1 MDNFEFDSSLIEP
14 LINFLDTGI
23 NRFLPAVLILAS
35 LIAVI
40 DGLWSYFRYQAT
52 KDVSDIMSK
61 IIIKWIRYAFTFGII
76 KIYIGSIIPMA
87 YKIFAGIGNSFGEG
101 FGNPLKVQNVWNK
114 GWESVNRMFELSGK
128 IGGLWGFVYIIFS
141 VIAFLCL
148 VFILSSMTM
157 AILSFH
163 VVVRLAVLF
172 LAFIPFEAMTDIGRK
187 TLTSIVNSGTDL
199 MTCIALSSMCFSVMQ
214 EHPFPTTVTENTNS
228 PQVMGIWLCVWVVSA
243 FLVVSYEKIS
253 SLIIS
258 GQGGLTGADLGR
270 YTAGIVATAGIV
282 TGKGIEMASK
292 TAGKSMQ
299 KIGETWSS
307 GKGAGGKS
315 AEILEKVGSAVE
327 KVGSETA
334 RRTDQTAKG
343 TAKAIET
350 ITGNLS
356 PQESI
361 AGAIRNSSIGNYI
374 KPGEKEEEEENT
386 SGNETSG
393 ENRKGTEKEKTENRK
408 ENNKKSEEETKSGR
422 QGETHNNSHQTENKT
437 KTENSSRKNRT
448 ADTEKARKDINN
460 ENKNNE
466 SKENTSHKENNRNNT
481 ESYGSAENINSSEST
496 VSSEG
501 TSSTANRTAD
511 TQKTEEAFNSETFA
525 DVHSTGTDYSSEKNN
540 ERTARHS
547 ENINRKTEK
556 RTSSDYTSK
565 RNNTDSTSF
574 SDREIRKE
582 KEIKSFAEEALES
595 EKNSGN
601 KET

>member
-163 VVVRLAVLF
+163 VVVRLAVIF
-172 LAFIPFEAMTDIGRK
+172 LAFIPFEAMIDIGRK

-199 MTCIALSSMCFSVMQ
+199 MTCVALSSMCFTVMQ
-214 EHPFPTTVTENTNS
+214 EHPFPTTVIENTNS

-386 SGNETSG
+386 SGNETSE

-422 QGETHNNSHQTENKT
+422 QGETHNNSHQTGNKT
-437 KTENSSRKNRT
+437 KTENSSGKNRT

-466 SKENTSHKENNRNNT
+466 SKENTSHKENNRNDT
-481 ESYGSAENINSSEST
+481 ESYGSVENINSSEKT

-511 TQKTEEAFNSETFA
+511 TQKTEEAFSSETFA

-540 ERTARHS
+540 EGTAGHS
-547 ENINRKTEK
+547 ENMNRKTQK
-556 RTSSDYTSK
+556 RTSSDYTLK
-565 RNNTDSTSF
+565 RNNTGSTSF

-582 KEIKSFAEEALES
+582 KEIKSFAEEALEN

>member
-14 LINFLDTGI
+14 IISFLDTGI
-23 NRFLPAVLILAS
+23 SKFLPAVLVLAS

-40 DGLWSYFRYQAT
+40 DGLWSYFQYHAT
-52 KDVSDIMSK
+52 KDVSSIMSK
-61 IIIKWIRYAFTFGII
+61 VVVKWVRYAFTFGII

-87 YKIFAGIGNSFGEG
+87 YKIFTGIGNSFGEG

-199 MTCIALSSMCFSVMQ
+199 MTCVALSSMCFSVMQ

-292 TAGKSMQ
+292 SAGKSMQ

-307 GKGAGGKS
+307 EKGAGGKS
-315 AEILEKVGSAVE
+315 AEILEKAGSMVE
-327 KVGSETA
+327 KAGAETA

-343 TAKAIET
+343 AAKAIET
-350 ITGNLS
+350 ITGNLN

-361 AGAIRNSSIGNYI
+361 AGAIRNSSVGNYI
-374 KPGEKEEEEENT
+374 SSGEKEEEEDKNT
-386 SGNETSG
+386 SGNENYG
-393 ENRKGTEKEKTENRK
+393 ENRKGTGTEKAEGRR
-408 ENNKKSEEETKSGR
+408 ENNQKFEEEKKSES
-422 QGETHNNSHQTENKT
+422 QGETRQAEKVQER
-437 KTENSSRKNRT
+437 KGSSYSKNRT
-448 ADTEKARKDINN
+448 ANTERAKTNINN
-460 ENKNNE
+460 ENLNTNNGNR
-466 SKENTSHKENNRNNT
+466 ENASYKENNRNDA
-481 ESYGSAENINSSEST
+481 ERYGSTENIYSSENT

-525 DVHSTGTDYSSEKNN
+525 EVHDTGTDYSNEKKNDGTI
-540 ERTARHS
+540 EYS
-547 ENINRKTEK
+547 ENIDRRSEK
-556 RTSSDYTSK
+556 RTTENNYTSK
-565 RNNTDSTSF
+565 SSF
-574 SDREIRKE
+574 SDREIKKE
-582 KEIKSFAEEALES
+582 KEIKTFAETALEN
-595 EKNSGN
+595 EKNSGK

>member
-14 LINFLDTGI
+14 IINFLDTGI
-23 NRFLPAVLILAS
+23 SKFLPAVLVLAS

-40 DGLWSYFRYQAT
+40 DGLWSYFQYHAT
-52 KDVSDIMSK
+52 KDVSSIMSK
-61 IIIKWIRYAFTFGII
+61 VVVKWVRYAFTFGII

-87 YKIFAGIGNSFGEG
+87 YKIFTGIGNSFGEG

-163 VVVRLAVLF
+163 VVVRLAVIF
-172 LAFIPFEAMTDIGRK
+172 LAFIPFEVMTDIGRK

-199 MTCIALSSMCFSVMQ
+199 MTCVALSSMCFSVMQ

-270 YTAGIVATAGIV
+270 YTAGVVATAGIV

-292 TAGKSMQ
+292 GVGKSMQ

-307 GKGAGGKS
+307 GKDAGSKGAG
-315 AEILEKVGSAVE
+315 ILEKAGSMVE
-327 KVGSETA
+327 RAGTETA
-334 RRTDQTAKG
+334 KRTDQTAKG
-343 TAKAIET
+343 AAKAIET
-350 ITGNLS
+350 ITGNLN

-374 KPGEKEEEEENT
+374 NPGEKEEEEEKNS
-386 SGNETSG
+386 SGNETAG
-393 ENRKGTEKEKTENRK
+393 ENRKGTGTEKAEGRR
-408 ENNKKSEEETKSGR
+408 ENNQKFEEEKKSES
-422 QGETHNNSHQTENKT
+422 QGETRQEEKVQER
-437 KTENSSRKNRT
+437 KGSSYSKNRT
-448 ADTEKARKDINN
+448 ANTERAKTNINN
-460 ENKNNE
+460 ENLNTNNGNR
-466 SKENTSHKENNRNNT
+466 ENASYKENNRNDA
-481 ESYGSAENINSSEST
+481 ERYGSTENIYSSENT

-525 DVHSTGTDYSSEKNN
+525 EVHDTGTDYSNEKKNDGTI
-540 ERTARHS
+540 EYS
-547 ENINRKTEK
+547 ENIDRRSEK
-556 RTSSDYTSK
+556 RTTENNYTSK
-565 RNNTDSTSF
+565 SSF
-574 SDREIRKE
+574 SDREIKKE
-582 KEIKSFAEEALES
+582 KEIKTFAETALEN
-595 EKNSGN
+595 EKNSGK

>member
-14 LINFLDTGI
+14 IINFLDTGI
-23 NRFLPAVLILAS
+23 SKFLPAVLVLAS

-40 DGLWSYFRYQAT
+40 DGLWSYFQHHAT
-52 KDVSDIMSK
+52 KDVSSIMSK
-61 IIIKWIRYAFTFGII
+61 VVVKWVRYAFTFGII

-87 YKIFAGIGNSFGEG
+87 YKIFTGIGNSFGEG

-163 VVVRLAVLF
+163 VVVRLAVIF
-172 LAFIPFEAMTDIGRK
+172 LAFIPFEVMTDIGRK

-199 MTCIALSSMCFSVMQ
+199 MTCVALSSMCFSVMQ

-270 YTAGIVATAGIV
+270 YTAGVVATAGIV

-292 TAGKSMQ
+292 GVGKSMQ

-307 GKGAGGKS
+307 GKDAGSKGAG
-315 AEILEKVGSAVE
+315 ILEKAGSIVE
-327 KVGSETA
+327 KAGAETA

-343 TAKAIET
+343 AAKAIET

-356 PQESI
+356 PQENI

-374 KPGEKEEEEENT
+374 SSGEKEEEEEKNT
-386 SGNETSG
+386 SGKENYG
-393 ENRKGTEKEKTENRK
+393 ENRKGTGTANTETGR
-408 ENNKKSEEETKSGR
+408 ENNQKFEEEKKSES
-422 QGETHNNSHQTENKT
+422 QGETRQTEKAQER
-437 KTENSSRKNRT
+437 KGSSYSKNRT
-448 ADTEKARKDINN
+448 ANTERAKTNINN
-460 ENKNNE
+460 ENLNTNNGNR
-466 SKENTSHKENNRNNT
+466 ENASYKENNRNDA
-481 ESYGSAENINSSEST
+481 ERYGSTENIYSSENT

-511 TQKTEEAFNSETFA
+511 TQKTEEAFNSETFTE
-525 DVHSTGTDYSSEKNN
+525 VHDTGTDYSNEKKKDGTT
-540 ERTARHS
+540 EYS
-547 ENINRKTEK
+547 ENIDRRSEK
-556 RTSSDYTSK
+556 RTTENNYTSK
-565 RNNTDSTSF
+565 SSF
-574 SDREIRKE
+574 SDREIKKE
-582 KEIKSFAEEALES
+582 KEIKTFAETALEN
-595 EKNSGN
+595 EKNSGK

>member
-14 LINFLDTGI
+14 IINFLDTGI
-23 NRFLPAVLILAS
+23 SKFLPAVLVLAS

-40 DGLWSYFRYQAT
+40 DGLWSYFQHHAT
-52 KDVSDIMSK
+52 KDVSSIMSK
-61 IIIKWIRYAFTFGII
+61 VVVKWVRYAFTFGII

-87 YKIFAGIGNSFGEG
+87 YKIFTGIGNSFGEG

-163 VVVRLAVLF
+163 VVVRLAVIF
-172 LAFIPFEAMTDIGRK
+172 LAFIPFEVMTDIGRK

-199 MTCIALSSMCFSVMQ
+199 MTCVALSSMCFSVMQ

-292 TAGKSMQ
+292 GVGKSMQ

-307 GKGAGGKS
+307 EKDAGSKGAG
-315 AEILEKVGSAVE
+315 ILEKAGSMVE
-327 KVGSETA
+327 KAGAETA

-343 TAKAIET
+343 AAKAIET

-361 AGAIRNSSIGNYI
+361 AGAIRNSSVGNYI
-374 KPGEKEEEEENT
+374 SSGEKEEEEEKNT
-386 SGNETSG
+386 SGKENYG
-393 ENRKGTEKEKTENRK
+393 ENRKGTGTANTETGR
-408 ENNKKSEEETKSGR
+408 ENNQKFEEEKKSES
-422 QGETHNNSHQTENKT
+422 QGETRQTEKAQER
-437 KTENSSRKNRT
+437 KGSSYSKNRT
-448 ADTEKARKDINN
+448 ANTERAKTNINN
-460 ENKNNE
+460 ENLNTNNGNR
-466 SKENTSHKENNRNNT
+466 ENASHKENNRNDA
-481 ESYGSAENINSSEST
+481 ERYGSTENIYSSENT

-525 DVHSTGTDYSSEKNN
+525 EVHDTGTDYSNEKKND
-540 ERTARHS
+540 EITEYS
-547 ENINRKTEK
+547 ENIDRRSEK
-556 RTSSDYTSK
+556 RTTENNYTSK
-565 RNNTDSTSF
+565 SSF
-574 SDREIRKE
+574 SDREIKKE
-582 KEIKSFAEEALES
+582 KEIKTFAETALEN
-595 EKNSGN
+595 EKKSGK

>member
-14 LINFLDTGI
+14 IINFLDTGI
-23 NRFLPAVLILAS
+23 SKFLPAVLVLAS

-40 DGLWSYFRYQAT
+40 DGLWSYFQYHAT
-52 KDVSDIMSK
+52 KDVSSIMSK
-61 IIIKWIRYAFTFGII
+61 VVVKWVRYAFTFGII

-87 YKIFAGIGNSFGEG
+87 YKIFTGIGNSFGEG

-163 VVVRLAVLF
+163 VVVRLAVIF
-172 LAFIPFEAMTDIGRK
+172 LAFIPFEVMTDIGRK

-199 MTCIALSSMCFSVMQ
+199 MTCVALSSMCFSVMQ

-292 TAGKSMQ
+292 SAGKSMQ

-307 GKGAGGKS
+307 EKGAGGKS
-315 AEILEKVGSAVE
+315 AEILEKAGSMVE
-327 KVGSETA
+327 KAGAETA

-343 TAKAIET
+343 AAKAIET
-350 ITGNLS
+350 ITGNLN

-374 KPGEKEEEEENT
+374 SSGEKEEEEEKNT
-386 SGNETSG
+386 SGKENYG
-393 ENRKGTEKEKTENRK
+393 ENRKGTGTANTETGR
-408 ENNKKSEEETKSGR
+408 ENNQKFEEEKKSES
-422 QGETHNNSHQTENKT
+422 QGETRQTEKAQER
-437 KTENSSRKNRT
+437 KGSSYSKNRT
-448 ADTEKARKDINN
+448 ANTERAKININN
-460 ENKNNE
+460 ENLNTNNGNR
-466 SKENTSHKENNRNNT
+466 ENASHKENNRNDV
-481 ESYGSAENINSSEST
+481 ERYGSTENIYSSENT

-525 DVHSTGTDYSSEKNN
+525 EVHDTGTDYSNEKKNDGTT
-540 ERTARHS
+540 EYS
-547 ENINRKTEK
+547 ENIDRRSEK
-556 RTSSDYTSK
+556 RTTENNYTSK
-565 RNNTDSTSF
+565 SSF
-574 SDREIRKE
+574 SDREIKKE
-582 KEIKSFAEEALES
+582 KEIKTFAETALEN
-595 EKNSGN
+595 EKKSGK

>member
-14 LINFLDTGI
+14 IINFLDTGI
-23 NRFLPAVLILAS
+23 SKFLPAVLVLAS

-40 DGLWSYFRYQAT
+40 DGLWSYFQHHAT
-52 KDVSDIMSK
+52 KDVSSIMSK
-61 IIIKWIRYAFTFGII
+61 VVVKWVRYAFTFGII

-87 YKIFAGIGNSFGEG
+87 YKIFTGIGNSFGEG

-163 VVVRLAVLF
+163 VVVRLAVIF
-172 LAFIPFEAMTDIGRK
+172 LAFIPFEVMTDIGRK

-199 MTCIALSSMCFSVMQ
+199 MTCVALSSMCFSVMQ

-270 YTAGIVATAGIV
+270 YTAGVVATAGIV

-292 TAGKSMQ
+292 GVGKSMQ

-307 GKGAGGKS
+307 GKDAGSKGAG
-315 AEILEKVGSAVE
+315 ILEKAGSMVE
-327 KVGSETA
+327 KAGAETA

-343 TAKAIET
+343 AAKAIET

-356 PQESI
+356 PQENI

-374 KPGEKEEEEENT
+374 SSGEKEEEEEKNT
-386 SGNETSG
+386 SGKENYG
-393 ENRKGTEKEKTENRK
+393 ENRKGTGTANTETGR
-408 ENNKKSEEETKSGR
+408 ENNQKFEEEKKSES
-422 QGETHNNSHQTENKT
+422 QGETRQTEKAQER
-437 KTENSSRKNRT
+437 KGSSYSKNRT
-448 ADTEKARKDINN
+448 ANTERAKTNINN
-460 ENKNNE
+460 ENLNTNNGNR
-466 SKENTSHKENNRNNT
+466 ENASHKENNRNDA
-481 ESYGSAENINSSEST
+481 ERYGSTENIYSSENT

-525 DVHSTGTDYSSEKNN
+525 EVHDTGTDYSNEKKNDVIT
-540 ERTARHS
+540 EYS
-547 ENINRKTEK
+547 ENIDRRSEK
-556 RTSSDYTSK
+556 RTTENNYTSK
-565 RNNTDSTSF
+565 SSF
-574 SDREIRKE
+574 SDREIKKE
-582 KEIKSFAEEALES
+582 KEIKTFAETALEN
-595 EKNSGN
+595 EKNSGK

>member
-14 LINFLDTGI
+14 IINFLDTGI
-23 NRFLPAVLILAS
+23 SKFLPAVLVLAS

-40 DGLWSYFRYQAT
+40 DGLWSYFQYHAT
-52 KDVSDIMSK
+52 KDVSSIMSK
-61 IIIKWIRYAFTFGII
+61 VVVKWVRYAFTFGII

-87 YKIFAGIGNSFGEG
+87 YKIFTGIGNSFGEG

-163 VVVRLAVLF
+163 VVVRLAVIF

-199 MTCIALSSMCFSVMQ
+199 MTCVALSSMCFSVMQ

-292 TAGKSMQ
+292 SAGKSMQ

-307 GKGAGGKS
+307 EKGAGGKS
-315 AEILEKVGSAVE
+315 AEILEKAGSMVE
-327 KVGSETA
+327 KAGAETA

-343 TAKAIET
+343 AAKAIET
-350 ITGNLS
+350 ITGNLN

-374 KPGEKEEEEENT
+374 SSGEKEEEEEKNT
-386 SGNETSG
+386 SGKENYG
-393 ENRKGTEKEKTENRK
+393 ENRKGTGTANTETGR
-408 ENNKKSEEETKSGR
+408 ENNQKFEEEKKSES
-422 QGETHNNSHQTENKT
+422 QGETRQTEKAQER
-437 KTENSSRKNRT
+437 KGSSYSKNRT
-448 ADTEKARKDINN
+448 ANTERAKININN
-460 ENKNNE
+460 ENLNTNNGNR
-466 SKENTSHKENNRNNT
+466 ENASHKENNRNDV
-481 ESYGSAENINSSEST
+481 ERYGSTENIYSSENT

-525 DVHSTGTDYSSEKNN
+525 EVHDTGTDYSNEKKNDGTT
-540 ERTARHS
+540 EYS
-547 ENINRKTEK
+547 ENIDRRSEK
-556 RTSSDYTSK
+556 RTTENNYTSK
-565 RNNTDSTSF
+565 SSF
-574 SDREIRKE
+574 SDREIKKE
-582 KEIKSFAEEALES
+582 KEIKTFAETALEN
-595 EKNSGN
+595 EKKSGK

>member
-14 LINFLDTGI
+14 IINFLDTGI
-23 NRFLPAVLILAS
+23 SKFLPAVLVLAS

-40 DGLWSYFRYQAT
+40 DGLWSYFQHHAT
-52 KDVSDIMSK
+52 KDVSSIMSK
-61 IIIKWIRYAFTFGII
+61 VVVKWVRYAFTFGII

-87 YKIFAGIGNSFGEG
+87 YKIFTGIGNSFGEG

-163 VVVRLAVLF
+163 VVVRLAVIF
-172 LAFIPFEAMTDIGRK
+172 LAFIPFEVMTDIGRK

-199 MTCIALSSMCFSVMQ
+199 MTCVALSSMCFSVMQ
-214 EHPFPTTVTENTNS
+214 DHPFPTTVTENTNS

-270 YTAGIVATAGIV
+270 YTAGVVATAGIV

-292 TAGKSMQ
+292 GVGKSMQ

-315 AEILEKVGSAVE
+315 AEILEKAGSMVE
-327 KVGSETA
+327 KAGAETA

-343 TAKAIET
+343 AAKAIET
-350 ITGNLS
+350 ITGNLN

-361 AGAIRNSSIGNYI
+361 AGAIRNSSVGNYI
-374 KPGEKEEEEENT
+374 SSGEKEEEEEKNT
-386 SGNETSG
+386 SGNENYG
-393 ENRKGTEKEKTENRK
+393 ENRKGTGTTNTETGR
-408 ENNKKSEEETKSGR
+408 ENNQKFEEEKKSES
-422 QGETHNNSHQTENKT
+422 QGETRQTEKAQER
-437 KTENSSRKNRT
+437 KGSSYSKNRT
-448 ADTEKARKDINN
+448 ANTERAKTNINN
-460 ENKNNE
+460 ENLNTNNGNR
-466 SKENTSHKENNRNNT
+466 ENASYKENNRNDA
-481 ESYGSAENINSSEST
+481 ERYGSAENIYSSENT

-525 DVHSTGTDYSSEKNN
+525 EVHDTGTDYSNEKKNDGTT
-540 ERTARHS
+540 EYS
-547 ENINRKTEK
+547 ENIDRRSEK
-556 RTSSDYTSK
+556 RTTENNYTSK
-565 RNNTDSTSF
+565 SSF
-574 SDREIRKE
+574 SDREIKKE
-582 KEIKSFAEEALES
+582 KEIKTFAETALEN
-595 EKNSGN
+595 EKNSGK

>member
-14 LINFLDTGI
+14 IINFLDTGI
-23 NRFLPAVLILAS
+23 SKFLPAVLVLAS

-40 DGLWSYFRYQAT
+40 DGLWSYFQYHAT
-52 KDVSDIMSK
+52 KDVSSIMSK
-61 IIIKWIRYAFTFGII
+61 VVVKWVRYAFTFGII

-87 YKIFAGIGNSFGEG
+87 YKIFTGIGNSFGEG

-163 VVVRLAVLF
+163 VVVRLAVIF
-172 LAFIPFEAMTDIGRK
+172 LAFIPFEVMTDIGRK

-199 MTCIALSSMCFSVMQ
+199 MTCVALSSMCFSVMQ

-315 AEILEKVGSAVE
+315 AEILEKAGSMVE
-327 KVGSETA
+327 KAGAETA

-343 TAKAIET
+343 AAKAIET
-350 ITGNLS
+350 ITGNLN

-374 KPGEKEEEEENT
+374 SSGEKEEEEENNT
-386 SGNETSG
+386 SGNENYG
-393 ENRKGTEKEKTENRK
+393 ENRKGTGTTNTESGRGNNQRFEEEKKSGSQGGTHNEKHQAENKERK
-408 ENNKKSEEETKSGR
+408 E
-422 QGETHNNSHQTENKT
+422 
-437 KTENSSRKNRT
+437 SSYSKNRT
-448 ADTEKARKDINN
+448 ANTEKTKTNINN
-460 ENKNNE
+460 ENLNTNNGNR
-466 SKENTSHKENNRNNT
+466 ENASYKENNRNDA
-481 ESYGSAENINSSEST
+481 ERYGSTENIYSSENT

-525 DVHSTGTDYSSEKNN
+525 EVHDTGTDYSNEKKKDGTT
-540 ERTARHS
+540 EYS
-547 ENINRKTEK
+547 ENIDRRSEK
-556 RTSSDYTSK
+556 RTTENNYTSK
-565 RNNTDSTSF
+565 SSF
-574 SDREIRKE
+574 SDREIKKE
-582 KEIKSFAEEALES
+582 KEIKTFAETALEN
-595 EKNSGN
+595 EKNSGK

>member
-14 LINFLDTGI
+14 IINFLDTGI
-23 NRFLPAVLILAS
+23 SKFLPAVLVLAS

-40 DGLWSYFRYQAT
+40 DGLWSYFQYHAT
-52 KDVSDIMSK
+52 KDVSSIMSK
-61 IIIKWIRYAFTFGII
+61 VVVKWVRYAFTFGII

-87 YKIFAGIGNSFGEG
+87 YKIFTGIGNSFGEG

-163 VVVRLAVLF
+163 VVVRLAVIF
-172 LAFIPFEAMTDIGRK
+172 LAFIPFEVMTDIGRK

-199 MTCIALSSMCFSVMQ
+199 MTCVALSSMCFSVMQ

-228 PQVMGIWLCVWVVSA
+228 PQVMGVWLCVWVVSA

-270 YTAGIVATAGIV
+270 YTAGVVATAGIV

-292 TAGKSMQ
+292 GVGKSMQ

-307 GKGAGGKS
+307 GKDAGSKGAG
-315 AEILEKVGSAVE
+315 ILEKAGSMVE
-327 KVGSETA
+327 KAGAETA

-343 TAKAIET
+343 AAKAIET

-356 PQESI
+356 PQENI

-374 KPGEKEEEEENT
+374 SSGEKEEEEEKNT
-386 SGNETSG
+386 SGKENYG
-393 ENRKGTEKEKTENRK
+393 ENRKGTGTANTETGR
-408 ENNKKSEEETKSGR
+408 ENNQKFEEEKKSES
-422 QGETHNNSHQTENKT
+422 QGETRQTEKAQER
-437 KTENSSRKNRT
+437 KGSSYSKNRT
-448 ADTEKARKDINN
+448 ANTERAKTNINN
-460 ENKNNE
+460 ENLNTNNGNR
-466 SKENTSHKENNRNNT
+466 ENASHKENNRNDA
-481 ESYGSAENINSSEST
+481 ERYGSTENIYSSENT
-496 VSSEG
+496 VSEG

-525 DVHSTGTDYSSEKNN
+525 EVHDTGTDYSNEKKYN
-540 ERTARHS
+540 ETTEYS
-547 ENINRKTEK
+547 ENIDRRSEK
-556 RTSSDYTSK
+556 RTTENNYTSK
-565 RNNTDSTSF
+565 SSF
-574 SDREIRKE
+574 SDREIKKE
-582 KEIKSFAEEALES
+582 KEIKTFAETALEN
-595 EKNSGN
+595 EKNSGK

>member
-14 LINFLDTGI
+14 IISFLDTGI
-23 NRFLPAVLILAS
+23 NKFLPAVLILAS

-40 DGLWSYFRYQAT
+40 DGLWSYFQYHAT
-52 KDVSDIMSK
+52 KDVSSIMSK
-61 IIIKWIRYAFTFGII
+61 VVVKWVRYAFTFGII

-87 YKIFAGIGNSFGEG
+87 YKIFTGIGNSFGEG

-163 VVVRLAVLF
+163 VVVRLAVIF
-172 LAFIPFEAMTDIGRK
+172 LAFIPFEVMTDIGRK

-199 MTCIALSSMCFSVMQ
+199 MTCVALSSMCFSVMQ

-270 YTAGIVATAGIV
+270 YTAGVVATAGIV

-292 TAGKSMQ
+292 GVGKSMQ

-307 GKGAGGKS
+307 GKDAGSKGAG
-315 AEILEKVGSAVE
+315 ILEKAGSMVE
-327 KVGSETA
+327 RAGTETA
-334 RRTDQTAKG
+334 KRTDQTAKG
-343 TAKAIET
+343 AAKAIET
-350 ITGNLS
+350 ITGNLN

-374 KPGEKEEEEENT
+374 NPGEKEEEEEKN
-386 SGNETSG
+386 SFGNETAG
-393 ENRKGTEKEKTENRK
+393 ENRKGTGTEKAEGRREDNQKFE
-408 ENNKKSEEETKSGR
+408 EEKKSES
-422 QGETHNNSHQTENKT
+422 QGETRQAEKVQER
-437 KTENSSRKNRT
+437 KGSSYSKNRT
-448 ADTEKARKDINN
+448 ANTERAKTNINN
-460 ENKNNE
+460 ENLNTNNGNR
-466 SKENTSHKENNRNNT
+466 ENASYKENNRNDA
-481 ESYGSAENINSSEST
+481 ERYGSTENIYSSENT

-511 TQKTEEAFNSETFA
+511 TQKTEEAFNSETFTE
-525 DVHSTGTDYSSEKNN
+525 VHDTGTDYSNEKKKDGTT
-540 ERTARHS
+540 EYS
-547 ENINRKTEK
+547 ENIDRRSEK
-556 RTSSDYTSK
+556 RTTENNYTSK
-565 RNNTDSTSF
+565 SSF
-574 SDREIRKE
+574 SDREIKKE
-582 KEIKSFAEEALES
+582 KEIKTFAETALEN
-595 EKNSGN
+595 EKNSGK

>member
-14 LINFLDTGI
+14 IINFLDTGI
-23 NRFLPAVLILAS
+23 SKFLPAVLVLAS

-40 DGLWSYFRYQAT
+40 DGLWSYFQHHAT
-52 KDVSDIMSK
+52 KDVSSIMSK
-61 IIIKWIRYAFTFGII
+61 VVVKWVRYAFTFGII

-87 YKIFAGIGNSFGEG
+87 YKIFTGIGNSFGEG

-163 VVVRLAVLF
+163 VVVRLAVIF
-172 LAFIPFEAMTDIGRK
+172 LAFIPFEVMTDIGRK

-199 MTCIALSSMCFSVMQ
+199 MTCVALSSMCFSVMQ

-270 YTAGIVATAGIV
+270 YTAGVVATAGIV

-292 TAGKSMQ
+292 GVGKSMQ

-307 GKGAGGKS
+307 GKDAGSKGAG
-315 AEILEKVGSAVE
+315 ILEKAGSMVE
-327 KVGSETA
+327 KAGAETA

-343 TAKAIET
+343 AAKAIET

-356 PQESI
+356 PQENI

-374 KPGEKEEEEENT
+374 SSGEKEEEEEKNT
-386 SGNETSG
+386 SGKENYG
-393 ENRKGTEKEKTENRK
+393 ENRKGTGTANTETGR
-408 ENNKKSEEETKSGR
+408 ENNQKFEEEKKSES
-422 QGETHNNSHQTENKT
+422 QGETRQTEKAQER
-437 KTENSSRKNRT
+437 KGSSYSKNRT
-448 ADTEKARKDINN
+448 ANTERAKTNINN
-460 ENKNNE
+460 ENLNTNNGNR
-466 SKENTSHKENNRNNT
+466 ENASHKENNRNDA
-481 ESYGSAENINSSEST
+481 ERYGSTENIYSSENT
-496 VSSEG
+496 VSEG

-511 TQKTEEAFNSETFA
+511 TQKTEEVFNSETFA
-525 DVHSTGTDYSSEKNN
+525 EVHETGTDYSNEKKYN
-540 ERTARHS
+540 ETTEYS
-547 ENINRKTEK
+547 ENTDRRSKTGTTENN
-556 RTSSDYTSK
+556 YTSK
-565 RNNTDSTSF
+565 SSF
-574 SDREIRKE
+574 SDREIKKE
-582 KEIKSFAEEALES
+582 KEIKTFAETALEN
-595 EKNSGN
+595 EKNSGK

>member
-14 LINFLDTGI
+14 IINFLDTGI
-23 NRFLPAVLILAS
+23 SKFLPAVLVLAS

-40 DGLWSYFRYQAT
+40 DGLWSYFQHHAT
-52 KDVSDIMSK
+52 KDVSSIMSK
-61 IIIKWIRYAFTFGII
+61 VVVKWVRYAFTFGII

-87 YKIFAGIGNSFGEG
+87 YKIFTGIGNSFGEG

-163 VVVRLAVLF
+163 VVVRLAVIF
-172 LAFIPFEAMTDIGRK
+172 LAFIPFEVMTDIGRK

-199 MTCIALSSMCFSVMQ
+199 MTCVALSSMCFSVMQ

-270 YTAGIVATAGIV
+270 YTAGVVATAGIV

-292 TAGKSMQ
+292 GVGKSMQ

-307 GKGAGGKS
+307 EKDAGSKGAG
-315 AEILEKVGSAVE
+315 ILEKAGSMVE
-327 KVGSETA
+327 KAGAETA

-343 TAKAIET
+343 AAKAIET

-361 AGAIRNSSIGNYI
+361 AGAIRNSSVGNYI
-374 KPGEKEEEEENT
+374 SSGEKEEEEEKNT
-386 SGNETSG
+386 SGKENYG
-393 ENRKGTEKEKTENRK
+393 ENRKGTGTANTETGR
-408 ENNKKSEEETKSGR
+408 ENNQKFEEEKKSES
-422 QGETHNNSHQTENKT
+422 QGETRQTEKAQER
-437 KTENSSRKNRT
+437 KGSSYSKNRT
-448 ADTEKARKDINN
+448 ANTERAKTNINN
-460 ENKNNE
+460 ENLNTNNGNR
-466 SKENTSHKENNRNNT
+466 ENASHKENNRNDA
-481 ESYGSAENINSSEST
+481 ERYGSTENIYSSENT

-525 DVHSTGTDYSSEKNN
+525 EVHDTGTDYSNEKKND
-540 ERTARHS
+540 EITEYS
-547 ENINRKTEK
+547 ENIDRRSEK
-556 RTSSDYTSK
+556 RTTENNYTSK
-565 RNNTDSTSF
+565 SSF
-574 SDREIRKE
+574 SDREIKKE
-582 KEIKSFAEEALES
+582 KEIKTFAETALEN
-595 EKNSGN
+595 EKKSGK

>member
-14 LINFLDTGI
+14 IINFLDTGI
-23 NRFLPAVLILAS
+23 SKFLPAVLVLAS

-40 DGLWSYFRYQAT
+40 DGLWSYFQYHAT
-52 KDVSDIMSK
+52 KDVSSIMSK
-61 IIIKWIRYAFTFGII
+61 VVVKWVRYAFTFGII

-87 YKIFAGIGNSFGEG
+87 YKIFTGIGNSFGEG

-148 VFILSSMTM
+148 VFILSSM

-163 VVVRLAVLF
+163 VVVRLAVIF
-172 LAFIPFEAMTDIGRK
+172 LAFIPFEVMTDIGRK

-199 MTCIALSSMCFSVMQ
+199 MTCVALSSMCFSVMQ

-270 YTAGIVATAGIV
+270 YTAGVVATAGIV

-292 TAGKSMQ
+292 GVGKSMQ

-307 GKGAGGKS
+307 GKDAGSKGAG
-315 AEILEKVGSAVE
+315 ILEKAGSMVE
-327 KVGSETA
+327 RAGTETA
-334 RRTDQTAKG
+334 KRTDQTAKG
-343 TAKAIET
+343 AAKAIET
-350 ITGNLS
+350 ITGNLN

-374 KPGEKEEEEENT
+374 NPGEKEEEEEKN
-386 SGNETSG
+386 SFGNETAG
-393 ENRKGTEKEKTENRK
+393 ENRKGTGTEKAEGRR
-408 ENNKKSEEETKSGR
+408 ENNQKFEEEKKSES
-422 QGETHNNSHQTENKT
+422 QGETRQAEKVQER
-437 KTENSSRKNRT
+437 KGSSYSKNRT
-448 ADTEKARKDINN
+448 ANTERAKTNINN
-460 ENKNNE
+460 ENLNTNNGNRE
-466 SKENTSHKENNRNNT
+466 DASYKENNRNDA
-481 ESYGSAENINSSEST
+481 ERYGSTENIYSSENT

-511 TQKTEEAFNSETFA
+511 TQKTEEAFNSETFTE
-525 DVHSTGTDYSSEKNN
+525 VHDTGTDYSNEKKKDGIT
-540 ERTARHS
+540 EYS
-547 ENINRKTEK
+547 ENIDRRSEK
-556 RTSSDYTSK
+556 RTTENNYTSK
-565 RNNTDSTSF
+565 SSF
-574 SDREIRKE
+574 SDREIKKE
-582 KEIKSFAEEALES
+582 KEIKTFAETALEN
-595 EKNSGN
+595 EKNSGK

>member
-14 LINFLDTGI
+14 IINFLDTGI
-23 NRFLPAVLILAS
+23 SKFLPAVLVLAS

-40 DGLWSYFRYQAT
+40 DGLWSYFQYHAT
-52 KDVSDIMSK
+52 KDVSSIMSK
-61 IIIKWIRYAFTFGII
+61 VVVKWVRYAFTFGII

-87 YKIFAGIGNSFGEG
+87 YKIFTGIGNSFGEG

-163 VVVRLAVLF
+163 VVVRLAVIF
-172 LAFIPFEAMTDIGRK
+172 LAFIPFEVMTDIGRK

-199 MTCIALSSMCFSVMQ
+199 MTCVALSSMCFSVMQ

-228 PQVMGIWLCVWVVSA
+228 PQIMGIWLCVWVVSA

-292 TAGKSMQ
+292 GVGKSMQ

-307 GKGAGGKS
+307 GKDAGSKGAG
-315 AEILEKVGSAVE
+315 ILEKAGSMVE
-327 KVGSETA
+327 RAGTETA
-334 RRTDQTAKG
+334 KRTDQTAKG
-343 TAKAIET
+343 AAKAIET
-350 ITGNLS
+350 ITGNLN

-374 KPGEKEEEEENT
+374 NPGEKEEEEEKN
-386 SGNETSG
+386 SFGNETAG
-393 ENRKGTEKEKTENRK
+393 ENRKGTGTEKAEGRR
-408 ENNKKSEEETKSGR
+408 ENNQKFEEEKKSES
-422 QGETHNNSHQTENKT
+422 QGETRQAEKVQER
-437 KTENSSRKNRT
+437 KGSSYSKNRT
-448 ADTEKARKDINN
+448 ANTEKAKTNINN
-460 ENKNNE
+460 ENLNTNNGNR
-466 SKENTSHKENNRNNT
+466 ENASYKENNRNDA
-481 ESYGSAENINSSEST
+481 ERYGSIENIYSSENT

-525 DVHSTGTDYSSEKNN
+525 EVHDTGTDYSNEKKNDGTT
-540 ERTARHS
+540 EYS
-547 ENINRKTEK
+547 ENVDRRSEK
-556 RTSSDYTSK
+556 RTTENNYTSK
-565 RNNTDSTSF
+565 SSF
-574 SDREIRKE
+574 SDREIKKE
-582 KEIKSFAEEALES
+582 KEIKTFAETALEN
-595 EKNSGN
+595 EKNSGK

>member
-14 LINFLDTGI
+14 IINFLDTGI
-23 NRFLPAVLILAS
+23 SKFLPAVLVLAS

-40 DGLWSYFRYQAT
+40 DGLWSYFQYHAT
-52 KDVSDIMSK
+52 KDVSSIMSK
-61 IIIKWIRYAFTFGII
+61 VVVKWVRYAFTFGII

-87 YKIFAGIGNSFGEG
+87 YKIFTGIGNSFGEG

-163 VVVRLAVLF
+163 VVVRLAVIF
-172 LAFIPFEAMTDIGRK
+172 LAFIPFEVMTDIGRK

-199 MTCIALSSMCFSVMQ
+199 MTCVALSSMCFSVMQ

-258 GQGGLTGADLGR
+258 GQGGLTGADFGR
-270 YTAGIVATAGIV
+270 YTAGVVATAGIV

-292 TAGKSMQ
+292 GVGKSMQ

-307 GKGAGGKS
+307 GKDAGSKGAG
-315 AEILEKVGSAVE
+315 ILEKAGSMVE
-327 KVGSETA
+327 RAGTETA
-334 RRTDQTAKG
+334 KRTDQTAKG
-343 TAKAIET
+343 AAKAIET
-350 ITGNLS
+350 ITGNLN

-374 KPGEKEEEEENT
+374 NPGEKEEEEEKN
-386 SGNETSG
+386 SFGNETAG
-393 ENRKGTEKEKTENRK
+393 ENRKGTGTEKAEGRR
-408 ENNKKSEEETKSGR
+408 ENNQKFEEEKKSES
-422 QGETHNNSHQTENKT
+422 QGETRQAEKVQER
-437 KTENSSRKNRT
+437 KGSSYSKNRT
-448 ADTEKARKDINN
+448 ANTERAKTNINN
-460 ENKNNE
+460 ENLNTNNGNRE
-466 SKENTSHKENNRNNT
+466 DASYKENNRNDA
-481 ESYGSAENINSSEST
+481 ERYGSTENIYSSENT

-511 TQKTEEAFNSETFA
+511 TQKTEEAFNSETFTE
-525 DVHSTGTDYSSEKNN
+525 VHDTGTDYSNEKKKDGTT
-540 ERTARHS
+540 EYS
-547 ENINRKTEK
+547 ENIDRRSEK
-556 RTSSDYTSK
+556 RTTENNYTSK
-565 RNNTDSTSF
+565 SSF
-574 SDREIRKE
+574 SDREIKKE
-582 KEIKSFAEEALES
+582 KEIKTFAETALEN
-595 EKNSGN
+595 EKNSGK

>member
-14 LINFLDTGI
+14 IINFLDTGI
-23 NRFLPAVLILAS
+23 SKFLPAVLVLAS

-40 DGLWSYFRYQAT
+40 DGLWSYFQHHAT
-52 KDVSDIMSK
+52 KDVSSIMSK
-61 IIIKWIRYAFTFGII
+61 VVVKWVRYAFTFGII

-87 YKIFAGIGNSFGEG
+87 YKIFTGIGNSFGEG

-163 VVVRLAVLF
+163 VVVRLAVIF
-172 LAFIPFEAMTDIGRK
+172 LAFIPFEVMTDIGRK

-199 MTCIALSSMCFSVMQ
+199 MTCVALSSMCFSVMQ

-270 YTAGIVATAGIV
+270 YTAGVVATAGIV

-292 TAGKSMQ
+292 GVGKSMQ

-307 GKGAGGKS
+307 EKDAGSKGAG
-315 AEILEKVGSAVE
+315 ILEKAGSMVE
-327 KVGSETA
+327 KAGAETA

-343 TAKAIET
+343 AAKAIET

-361 AGAIRNSSIGNYI
+361 AGAIRNSSVGNYI
-374 KPGEKEEEEENT
+374 SSGEKEEEEEKNT
-386 SGNETSG
+386 SGKENYG
-393 ENRKGTEKEKTENRK
+393 ENRKGTGTANTETGR
-408 ENNKKSEEETKSGR
+408 ENNQKFEEEKKSES
-422 QGETHNNSHQTENKT
+422 QGETRQTEKAQER
-437 KTENSSRKNRT
+437 KGSSYSKNRT
-448 ADTEKARKDINN
+448 ANTERAKTNINN
-460 ENKNNE
+460 ENLNTNNGNR
-466 SKENTSHKENNRNNT
+466 ENASHKENNRNDA
-481 ESYGSAENINSSEST
+481 ERYGSTENIYSSENT
-496 VSSEG
+496 VSSEE

-525 DVHSTGTDYSSEKNN
+525 EVHDTGTDYSNEKKND
-540 ERTARHS
+540 EITEYS
-547 ENINRKTEK
+547 ENIDRRSEK
-556 RTSSDYTSK
+556 RTTENNYTSK
-565 RNNTDSTSF
+565 SSF
-574 SDREIRKE
+574 SDREIKKE
-582 KEIKSFAEEALES
+582 KEIKTFAETALEN
-595 EKNSGN
+595 EKKSGK

>member
-14 LINFLDTGI
+14 IINFLDTGI
-23 NRFLPAVLILAS
+23 SKFLPAVLVLAS

-40 DGLWSYFRYQAT
+40 DGLWSYFQHHAT
-52 KDVSDIMSK
+52 KDVSSIMSK
-61 IIIKWIRYAFTFGII
+61 VVVKWVRYAFTFGII

-87 YKIFAGIGNSFGEG
+87 YKIFTGIGNSFGEG

-163 VVVRLAVLF
+163 VVVRLAVIF
-172 LAFIPFEAMTDIGRK
+172 LAFIPFEVMTDIGRK

-199 MTCIALSSMCFSVMQ
+199 MTCVALSSMCFSVMQ

-315 AEILEKVGSAVE
+315 AEILEKAGSMVE
-327 KVGSETA
+327 KAGAETA

-343 TAKAIET
+343 AAKAIET
-350 ITGNLS
+350 ITGNLN

-361 AGAIRNSSIGNYI
+361 AGAIRNSSVGNYI
-374 KPGEKEEEEENT
+374 SSGEKEEEEEKNT
-386 SGNETSG
+386 SGKENYG
-393 ENRKGTEKEKTENRK
+393 ENRKGTGTANTETGR
-408 ENNKKSEEETKSGR
+408 ENNQKFEEEKKSES
-422 QGETHNNSHQTENKT
+422 QGETRQTEKAQER
-437 KTENSSRKNRT
+437 KGSSYSKNRT
-448 ADTEKARKDINN
+448 ANTERAKTNINN
-460 ENKNNE
+460 ENLNTNNGNR
-466 SKENTSHKENNRNNT
+466 ENASHKENNRNDA
-481 ESYGSAENINSSEST
+481 ERYGSTENIYSSENT

-525 DVHSTGTDYSSEKNN
+525 EVHDTGTDYSNEKKND
-540 ERTARHS
+540 EITEYS
-547 ENINRKTEK
+547 ENIDRRSEK
-556 RTSSDYTSK
+556 RTTENNYTSK
-565 RNNTDSTSF
+565 SSF
-574 SDREIRKE
+574 SDREIKKE
-582 KEIKSFAEEALES
+582 KEIKTFAETALEN
-595 EKNSGN
+595 EKKSGK

>member
-14 LINFLDTGI
+14 IISFLDTGI
-23 NRFLPAVLILAS
+23 SKFLPAVLVLAS

-40 DGLWSYFRYQAT
+40 DGLWSYFQYHAT
-52 KDVSDIMSK
+52 KDVSSIMSK
-61 IIIKWIRYAFTFGII
+61 VVVKWVRYAFTFGVI
-76 KIYIGSIIPMA
+76 KIYTGSIIPMA
-87 YKIFAGIGNSFGEG
+87 YKIFTGIGNSFGEG

-199 MTCIALSSMCFSVMQ
+199 MTCVALSSMCFSVMQ

-292 TAGKSMQ
+292 SAGKSMQ

-307 GKGAGGKS
+307 EKGAGGKS
-315 AEILEKVGSAVE
+315 AEILEKAGSMVE
-327 KVGSETA
+327 KAGAETA

-343 TAKAIET
+343 AAKAIET
-350 ITGNLS
+350 ITGNLN

-361 AGAIRNSSIGNYI
+361 AGAIRNSSVGNYI
-374 KPGEKEEEEENT
+374 SSGEKEEEEDKNT
-386 SGNETSG
+386 SGNENYG
-393 ENRKGTEKEKTENRK
+393 ENRKGTGTEKAEGRR
-408 ENNKKSEEETKSGR
+408 ENNQKFEEEKKSES
-422 QGETHNNSHQTENKT
+422 QGETRQAEKVQER
-437 KTENSSRKNRT
+437 KGSSYSKNRT
-448 ADTEKARKDINN
+448 ANTERAKTNINN
-460 ENKNNE
+460 ENLNTNNGNR
-466 SKENTSHKENNRNNT
+466 ENASYKENNRNDA
-481 ESYGSAENINSSEST
+481 ERYGSTENIYSSENT

-525 DVHSTGTDYSSEKNN
+525 EVHDTGTDYSNEKKNDGTI
-540 ERTARHS
+540 EYS
-547 ENINRKTEK
+547 ENIDRRSEK
-556 RTSSDYTSK
+556 RTTENNYTSK
-565 RNNTDSTSF
+565 SSF
-574 SDREIRKE
+574 SDREIKKE
-582 KEIKSFAEEALES
+582 KEIKTFAETALEN
-595 EKNSGN
+595 EKNSGK

>member
-1 MDNFEFDSSLIEP
+1 MDNFEFGSSLIEP
-14 LINFLDTGI
+14 IINFLDTGI
-23 NRFLPAVLILAS
+23 SKFIPAVH
-35 LIAVI
+35 
-40 DGLWSYFRYQAT
+40 
-52 KDVSDIMSK
+52 
-61 IIIKWIRYAFTFGII
+61 
-76 KIYIGSIIPMA
+76 
-87 YKIFAGIGNSFGEG
+87 
-101 FGNPLKVQNVWNK
+101 
-114 GWESVNRMFELSGK
+114 
-128 IGGLWGFVYIIFS
+128 IIFS

-163 VVVRLAVLF
+163 VVVRLAVIF
-172 LAFIPFEAMTDIGRK
+172 LAFIPFEVMTDIGRK

-199 MTCIALSSMCFSVMQ
+199 MTCVALSSMCFSVMQ

-270 YTAGIVATAGIV
+270 YTAGVVATAGIV

-292 TAGKSMQ
+292 GVGKSMQ

-307 GKGAGGKS
+307 EKDAGSKGAG
-315 AEILEKVGSAVE
+315 ILEKAGSMVE
-327 KVGSETA
+327 KAGAETA

-343 TAKAIET
+343 AAKAIET

-361 AGAIRNSSIGNYI
+361 AGAIRNSSVGNYI
-374 KPGEKEEEEENT
+374 SSGEKEEEEEKNT
-386 SGNETSG
+386 SGKENYG
-393 ENRKGTEKEKTENRK
+393 ENRKGTGTANTETGR
-408 ENNKKSEEETKSGR
+408 ENNQKFEEEKKSES
-422 QGETHNNSHQTENKT
+422 QGETRQTEKAQER
-437 KTENSSRKNRT
+437 KGSSYSKNRT
-448 ADTEKARKDINN
+448 ANTERAKTNINN
-460 ENKNNE
+460 ENLNTNNGNR
-466 SKENTSHKENNRNNT
+466 ENASHKENNRNDA
-481 ESYGSAENINSSEST
+481 ERYGSTENIYSSENT

-525 DVHSTGTDYSSEKNN
+525 EVHDTGTDYSNEKKND
-540 ERTARHS
+540 EITEYS
-547 ENINRKTEK
+547 ENIDRRSEK
-556 RTSSDYTSK
+556 RTTENNYTSK
-565 RNNTDSTSF
+565 SSF
-574 SDREIRKE
+574 SDREIKKE
-582 KEIKSFAEEALES
+582 KEIKTFAETALEN
-595 EKNSGN
+595 EKKSGK

>member
-14 LINFLDTGI
+14 IINFLDTGI
-23 NRFLPAVLILAS
+23 SKFLPAVLVLAS

-40 DGLWSYFRYQAT
+40 DGLWSYFQYHAT
-52 KDVSDIMSK
+52 KDVSSIMSK
-61 IIIKWIRYAFTFGII
+61 VVVKWVRYAFTFGII

-87 YKIFAGIGNSFGEG
+87 YKIFTGIGNSFGEG

-163 VVVRLAVLF
+163 VVVRLAVIF
-172 LAFIPFEAMTDIGRK
+172 LAFIPFEVMTDIGRK

-199 MTCIALSSMCFSVMQ
+199 MTCVALSSMCFSVMQ

-270 YTAGIVATAGIV
+270 YTAGVVATAGIV

-292 TAGKSMQ
+292 GVGKSMQ

-307 GKGAGGKS
+307 GKDAGSKGAG
-315 AEILEKVGSAVE
+315 ILEKAGSMVE
-327 KVGSETA
+327 RAGTETA
-334 RRTDQTAKG
+334 KRTDQTAKG
-343 TAKAIET
+343 AAKAIET
-350 ITGNLS
+350 ITGNLN

-374 KPGEKEEEEENT
+374 NPGEKEEEEEKN
-386 SGNETSG
+386 SFGNETAG
-393 ENRKGTEKEKTENRK
+393 ENRKGTGTEKAEGRR
-408 ENNKKSEEETKSGR
+408 ENNQKFEEEKKSES
-422 QGETHNNSHQTENKT
+422 QGETRQAEKVQER
-437 KTENSSRKNRT
+437 KGSSYSKNRT
-448 ADTEKARKDINN
+448 ANTERAKTNINN
-460 ENKNNE
+460 ENLNTNNGNRE
-466 SKENTSHKENNRNNT
+466 DASYKENNRNDA
-481 ESYGSAENINSSEST
+481 ERYGSTENIYSSENT

-511 TQKTEEAFNSETFA
+511 TQKTEEAFNSETFTE
-525 DVHSTGTDYSSEKNN
+525 VHDTGTDYSNEKKKDGTT
-540 ERTARHS
+540 EYS
-547 ENINRKTEK
+547 ENIDRRSEK
-556 RTSSDYTSK
+556 RTTENNYTSK
-565 RNNTDSTSF
+565 SSF
-574 SDREIRKE
+574 SDREIKT
-582 KEIKSFAEEALES
+582 FAETALEN
-595 EKNSGN
+595 EKNSGK

>member
-14 LINFLDTGI
+14 IISFLDTGI
-23 NRFLPAVLILAS
+23 SKFLPAVLVLAS

-40 DGLWSYFRYQAT
+40 DGLWSYFQYHAT
-52 KDVSDIMSK
+52 KDASSIMSK
-61 IIIKWIRYAFTFGII
+61 VVVKWIRYAFTFGII

-199 MTCIALSSMCFSVMQ
+199 MTCVALSSMCFSVMQ

-292 TAGKSMQ
+292 SAGKSMQ

-307 GKGAGGKS
+307 EKGAGGKS
-315 AEILEKVGSAVE
+315 AEILEKAGSMVE
-327 KVGSETA
+327 KAGAETA

-343 TAKAIET
+343 AAKAIET
-350 ITGNLS
+350 ITGNLN

-361 AGAIRNSSIGNYI
+361 AGAIRNSSVGNYI
-374 KPGEKEEEEENT
+374 SSGEKEEEEDKNT
-386 SGNETSG
+386 SGNENYG
-393 ENRKGTEKEKTENRK
+393 ENRKGTGTEKAEGRR
-408 ENNKKSEEETKSGR
+408 ENNQKFEEEKKSES
-422 QGETHNNSHQTENKT
+422 QGETRQAEKVQER
-437 KTENSSRKNRT
+437 KGSSYSKNRT
-448 ADTEKARKDINN
+448 ANTERAKTNINN
-460 ENKNNE
+460 ENLNTNNGNR
-466 SKENTSHKENNRNNT
+466 ENASYKENNRNDA
-481 ESYGSAENINSSEST
+481 ERYGSTENIYSSENT

-525 DVHSTGTDYSSEKNN
+525 EVHDTGTDYSNEKKNDGTI
-540 ERTARHS
+540 EYS
-547 ENINRKTEK
+547 ENIDRRSEK
-556 RTSSDYTSK
+556 RTTENNYTSK
-565 RNNTDSTSF
+565 SSF
-574 SDREIRKE
+574 SDREIKKE
-582 KEIKSFAEEALES
+582 KEIKTFAETALEN
-595 EKNSGN
+595 EKNSGK

>member
-14 LINFLDTGI
+14 IISFLDTGI
-23 NRFLPAVLILAS
+23 NKFLPAVLILAS

-40 DGLWSYFRYQAT
+40 DGLWSYFQYHAT
-52 KDVSDIMSK
+52 KDVSSIMSK
-61 IIIKWIRYAFTFGII
+61 VVVKWVRYAFTFGII

-87 YKIFAGIGNSFGEG
+87 YKIFTGIGNSFGEG

-163 VVVRLAVLF
+163 VVVRLAVIF
-172 LAFIPFEAMTDIGRK
+172 LAFIPFEVMTDIGRK

-199 MTCIALSSMCFSVMQ
+199 MTCVALSSMCFSVMQ

-270 YTAGIVATAGIV
+270 YTAGVVATAGIV

-292 TAGKSMQ
+292 GVGKSMQ

-307 GKGAGGKS
+307 GKDAGSKGAG
-315 AEILEKVGSAVE
+315 ILEKAGSIVE
-327 KVGSETA
+327 KAGAETA

-343 TAKAIET
+343 AAKAIET

-356 PQESI
+356 PQENI

-374 KPGEKEEEEENT
+374 SSGEKEEEEEKNT
-386 SGNETSG
+386 SGKENYG
-393 ENRKGTEKEKTENRK
+393 ENRKGTGTANTETGR
-408 ENNKKSEEETKSGR
+408 ENNQKFEEEKKSES
-422 QGETHNNSHQTENKT
+422 QGETRQTEKAQER
-437 KTENSSRKNRT
+437 KGSSYSKNRT
-448 ADTEKARKDINN
+448 ANTERAKTNINN
-460 ENKNNE
+460 ENLNTNNGNR
-466 SKENTSHKENNRNNT
+466 ENASYKENNRNDA
-481 ESYGSAENINSSEST
+481 ERYGSTENIYSSENT

-511 TQKTEEAFNSETFA
+511 TQKTEEAFNSETFTE
-525 DVHSTGTDYSSEKNN
+525 VHDTGTDYSNEKKKDGTT
-540 ERTARHS
+540 EYS
-547 ENINRKTEK
+547 ENIDRRSEK
-556 RTSSDYTSK
+556 RTTENNYTSK
-565 RNNTDSTSF
+565 SSF
-574 SDREIRKE
+574 SDREIKKE
-582 KEIKSFAEEALES
+582 KEIKTFAETALEN
-595 EKNSGN
+595 EKNSEK

>member
-14 LINFLDTGI
+14 IINFLDTGI
-23 NRFLPAVLILAS
+23 SKFLPAVLVLAS

-40 DGLWSYFRYQAT
+40 DGLWSYFQYHAT
-52 KDVSDIMSK
+52 KDVSSIMSK
-61 IIIKWIRYAFTFGII
+61 VVVKWVRYAFTFGII

-87 YKIFAGIGNSFGEG
+87 YKIFTGIGNSFGEG

-163 VVVRLAVLF
+163 VVVRLAVIF
-172 LAFIPFEAMTDIGRK
+172 LAFIPFEVMTDIGRK

-199 MTCIALSSMCFSVMQ
+199 MTCVALSSMCFSVMQ

-270 YTAGIVATAGIV
+270 YTAGVVATAGIV

-292 TAGKSMQ
+292 GVGKSMQ

-307 GKGAGGKS
+307 GKDAGSKGAG
-315 AEILEKVGSAVE
+315 ILEKAGSMVE
-327 KVGSETA
+327 RAGTETA
-334 RRTDQTAKG
+334 KRTDQTAKG
-343 TAKAIET
+343 AAKAIET
-350 ITGNLS
+350 ITGNLN

-374 KPGEKEEEEENT
+374 NPGEKEEEEEKN
-386 SGNETSG
+386 SFGNETAG
-393 ENRKGTEKEKTENRK
+393 ENRKGTGTEKAEGRR
-408 ENNKKSEEETKSGR
+408 ENNQKFEEEKKSES
-422 QGETHNNSHQTENKT
+422 QGETRQAEKVQER
-437 KTENSSRKNRT
+437 KGSSYSKNRT
-448 ADTEKARKDINN
+448 ANTERAKTNINN
-460 ENKNNE
+460 ENLNTNNGNR
-466 SKENTSHKENNRNNT
+466 ENASYKENNRNDA
-481 ESYGSAENINSSEST
+481 ERYGSTENIYSSENT

-525 DVHSTGTDYSSEKNN
+525 EVHDTGTDYSNEKKKDGTT
-540 ERTARHS
+540 EYS
-547 ENINRKTEK
+547 ENIDRRSEK
-556 RTSSDYTSK
+556 RTTENNYTSK
-565 RNNTDSTSF
+565 SSF
-574 SDREIRKE
+574 SDREIKKE
-582 KEIKSFAEEALES
+582 KEIKTFAETALEN
-595 EKNSGN
+595 EKNSGK

>member
-14 LINFLDTGI
+14 IINFLDTGI
-23 NRFLPAVLILAS
+23 SKFLPAVLVLAS

-40 DGLWSYFRYQAT
+40 DGLWSYFQYHAT
-52 KDVSDIMSK
+52 KDVSSIMSK
-61 IIIKWIRYAFTFGII
+61 VVVKWVRYAFTFGII

-87 YKIFAGIGNSFGEG
+87 YKIFTGIGNSFGEG

-163 VVVRLAVLF
+163 VVVRLAVIF
-172 LAFIPFEAMTDIGRK
+172 LAFIPFEVMTDIGRK

-199 MTCIALSSMCFSVMQ
+199 MTCVALSSMCFSVMQ

-228 PQVMGIWLCVWVVSA
+228 PQIMGIWLCVWVVSA

-292 TAGKSMQ
+292 GVGKSMQ

-307 GKGAGGKS
+307 GKDAGSKGTG
-315 AEILEKVGSAVE
+315 ILEKAGSMVE
-327 KVGSETA
+327 RAGTETA
-334 RRTDQTAKG
+334 KRTDQTAKG
-343 TAKAIET
+343 AAKAIET
-350 ITGNLS
+350 ITGNLN

-374 KPGEKEEEEENT
+374 NPGEKEEEEEKN
-386 SGNETSG
+386 SSENETAG
-393 ENRKGTEKEKTENRK
+393 ENRKGTETEKAEGGR
-408 ENNKKSEEETKSGR
+408 ENNQKFEEEKKSES
-422 QGETHNNSHQTENKT
+422 QGERRQAEKVQER
-437 KTENSSRKNRT
+437 KGSSYSKNRT
-448 ADTEKARKDINN
+448 ANTERAKTNINN
-460 ENKNNE
+460 ENLNTNNGNR
-466 SKENTSHKENNRNNT
+466 ENASYKENNRNDA
-481 ESYGSAENINSSEST
+481 ERYGSTENIYSSENT

-525 DVHSTGTDYSSEKNN
+525 EVHDTGTDYSNEKKKDGTT
-540 ERTARHS
+540 EYS
-547 ENINRKTEK
+547 ENIDRRSEK
-556 RTSSDYTSK
+556 RTTENNYTSK
-565 RNNTDSTSF
+565 SSF
-574 SDREIRKE
+574 SDREIKKE
-582 KEIKSFAEEALES
+582 KEIKTFAETALEN
-595 EKNSGN
+595 EKNPGK

>member
-14 LINFLDTGI
+14 IISFLDTGI
-23 NRFLPAVLILAS
+23 NKFLPVVLVLAS

-40 DGLWSYFRYQAT
+40 DGLWSYFQYHAT
-52 KDVSDIMSK
+52 KDVSSIMSK
-61 IIIKWIRYAFTFGII
+61 VVVKWVRYAFTFGVI

-87 YKIFAGIGNSFGEG
+87 YKIFTGIGNSFGEG

-199 MTCIALSSMCFSVMQ
+199 MTCVALSSMCFSVMQ

-307 GKGAGGKS
+307 EKGAGGKS
-315 AEILEKVGSAVE
+315 AEILEKAGSMVE
-327 KVGSETA
+327 KAGAETA

-343 TAKAIET
+343 AAKAIET
-350 ITGNLS
+350 ITGNLN

-361 AGAIRNSSIGNYI
+361 AGAIRNSSVGNYI
-374 KPGEKEEEEENT
+374 SSGEKEEEEEKNT
-386 SGNETSG
+386 SGKENYG
-393 ENRKGTEKEKTENRK
+393 NNRKGTGTANTETGR
-408 ENNKKSEEETKSGR
+408 ENNQKFEEEKKSES
-422 QGETHNNSHQTENKT
+422 QGETRQTEKAQER
-437 KTENSSRKNRT
+437 KGSSYSKNRT
-448 ADTEKARKDINN
+448 ANTERAKTNINN
-460 ENKNNE
+460 ENLNTNNGNR
-466 SKENTSHKENNRNNT
+466 ENASHKENNRNDA
-481 ESYGSAENINSSEST
+481 ERYGSTENIYSSENT

-511 TQKTEEAFNSETFA
+511 TQKTEEVFNSETFA
-525 DVHSTGTDYSSEKNN
+525 EVHDTGTDYSNEKKYN
-540 ERTARHS
+540 ETTEYS
-547 ENINRKTEK
+547 ENIDRRSEK
-556 RTSSDYTSK
+556 RTTENNYTSK
-565 RNNTDSTSF
+565 SSF
-574 SDREIRKE
+574 SDREIKKE
-582 KEIKSFAEEALES
+582 KEIKTFAETALEN
-595 EKNSGN
+595 EKNSGK

>member
-14 LINFLDTGI
+14 IINFLDTGI
-23 NRFLPAVLILAS
+23 SKFLPAVLVLAS

-40 DGLWSYFRYQAT
+40 DGLWSYFQHHAT
-52 KDVSDIMSK
+52 KDVSSIMSK
-61 IIIKWIRYAFTFGII
+61 VVVKWVRYAFTFGII

-87 YKIFAGIGNSFGEG
+87 YKIFTGIGNSFGEG

-163 VVVRLAVLF
+163 VVVRLAVIF
-172 LAFIPFEAMTDIGRK
+172 LAFIPFEVMTDIGRK

-199 MTCIALSSMCFSVMQ
+199 MTCVALSSMCFSVMQ

-270 YTAGIVATAGIV
+270 YTAGVVATAGIV

-292 TAGKSMQ
+292 GVGKSMQ

-307 GKGAGGKS
+307 GKDAGSKGAG
-315 AEILEKVGSAVE
+315 ILEKAGSMVE
-327 KVGSETA
+327 RAGTETA
-334 RRTDQTAKG
+334 KRTDQTAKG
-343 TAKAIET
+343 AAKAIET
-350 ITGNLS
+350 ITGNLN

-374 KPGEKEEEEENT
+374 NPGEKEEEEEKN
-386 SGNETSG
+386 SFGNETAG
-393 ENRKGTEKEKTENRK
+393 ENRKGTGTEKAEGRREDNQKFE
-408 ENNKKSEEETKSGR
+408 EEKKSES
-422 QGETHNNSHQTENKT
+422 QGETRQAEKVQER
-437 KTENSSRKNRT
+437 KGSSYSKNRT
-448 ADTEKARKDINN
+448 ANTERAKTNINN
-460 ENKNNE
+460 ENLNTNNGNR
-466 SKENTSHKENNRNNT
+466 ENASYKENNRNDA
-481 ESYGSAENINSSEST
+481 ERYGSTENIYSSENT

-511 TQKTEEAFNSETFA
+511 TQKTEEAFNSETFTE
-525 DVHSTGTDYSSEKNN
+525 VHDTGTDYSNEKKKDGTT
-540 ERTARHS
+540 EYS
-547 ENINRKTEK
+547 ENIDRRSEK
-556 RTSSDYTSK
+556 RTTENNYTSK
-565 RNNTDSTSF
+565 SSF
-574 SDREIRKE
+574 SDREIKKE
-582 KEIKSFAEEALES
+582 KEIKTFAETALEN
-595 EKNSGN
+595 EKNSGK

>member
-14 LINFLDTGI
+14 IISFLDTGI
-23 NRFLPAVLILAS
+23 NKFLPAVLILAS

-40 DGLWSYFRYQAT
+40 DGLWSYFQYHAT
-52 KDVSDIMSK
+52 KDASSIMSK
-61 IIIKWIRYAFTFGII
+61 VVVKWIRYAFTFGII

-315 AEILEKVGSAVE
+315 AEILEKAGSAIE
-327 KVGSETA
+327 KVGAETA
-334 RRTDQTAKG
+334 RRTDQTAKV

-393 ENRKGTEKEKTENRK
+393 ENRKGTEKEKTEERR
-408 ENNKKSEEETKSGR
+408 ENNKRSEEETKSGR

-501 TSSTANRTAD
+501 TYSTANRTAD
-511 TQKTEEAFNSETFA
+511 IQKTEEAFN
-525 DVHSTGTDYSSEKNN
+525 
-540 ERTARHS
+540 
-547 ENINRKTEK
+547 
-556 RTSSDYTSK
+556 
-565 RNNTDSTSF
+565 
-574 SDREIRKE
+574 
-582 KEIKSFAEEALES
+582 
-595 EKNSGN
+595 
-601 KET
+601 

>member
-14 LINFLDTGI
+14 IINFLDTGI
-23 NRFLPAVLILAS
+23 SKFLPAVLVLAS

-40 DGLWSYFRYQAT
+40 DGLWSYFQYHAT
-52 KDVSDIMSK
+52 KDVSSIMSK
-61 IIIKWIRYAFTFGII
+61 VVVKWVRYAFTFGII

-87 YKIFAGIGNSFGEG
+87 YKIFTGIGNSFGEG

-163 VVVRLAVLF
+163 VVVRLAVIF
-172 LAFIPFEAMTDIGRK
+172 LAFIPFEAMIDIGRK

-199 MTCIALSSMCFSVMQ
+199 MTCVALSSMCFSVMQ

-270 YTAGIVATAGIV
+270 YTAGVVATAGIV

-292 TAGKSMQ
+292 GVGKSMQ

-307 GKGAGGKS
+307 GKDAGSKGAG
-315 AEILEKVGSAVE
+315 ILEKAGSMVE
-327 KVGSETA
+327 RAGTETA
-334 RRTDQTAKG
+334 KRTDQTAKG
-343 TAKAIET
+343 AAKAIET
-350 ITGNLS
+350 ITGNLN

-374 KPGEKEEEEENT
+374 NPGEKEEEEEKN
-386 SGNETSG
+386 SFGNETAG
-393 ENRKGTEKEKTENRK
+393 ENRKGTGTEKAEGRR
-408 ENNKKSEEETKSGR
+408 ENNQKFEEEKKSES
-422 QGETHNNSHQTENKT
+422 QGETRQAEKVQER
-437 KTENSSRKNRT
+437 KGSSYSKNRT
-448 ADTEKARKDINN
+448 ANTERAKTNINN
-460 ENKNNE
+460 ENLNTNNGNRE
-466 SKENTSHKENNRNNT
+466 DASYKENNRNDA
-481 ESYGSAENINSSEST
+481 ERYGSTENIYSSENT

-511 TQKTEEAFNSETFA
+511 TQKTEEAFNSETFTE
-525 DVHSTGTDYSSEKNN
+525 VHDTGTDYSNEKKKDGTT
-540 ERTARHS
+540 EYS
-547 ENINRKTEK
+547 ENIDRRSEK
-556 RTSSDYTSK
+556 RTTENNYTSK
-565 RNNTDSTSF
+565 SSF
-574 SDREIRKE
+574 SDREIKKE
-582 KEIKSFAEEALES
+582 KEIKTFAETALEN
-595 EKNSGN
+595 EKNSGK

>member
-14 LINFLDTGI
+14 IISFLDTGI
-23 NRFLPAVLILAS
+23 NKFLPAVLILAS
-35 LIAVI
+35 LLAVI
-40 DGLWSYFRYQAT
+40 DGLWSYFQYHAT
-52 KDVSDIMSK
+52 KDVSSIMSK
-61 IIIKWIRYAFTFGII
+61 VVVKWVRYAFTFGII

-87 YKIFAGIGNSFGEG
+87 YKIFTGIGNSFGEG

-199 MTCIALSSMCFSVMQ
+199 MTCVALSSMCFSVMQ

-253 SLIIS
+253 SLIVS

-315 AEILEKVGSAVE
+315 AEILEKAGSIVE
-327 KVGSETA
+327 KAGAETA

-343 TAKAIET
+343 AAKAIET
-350 ITGNLS
+350 ITGNLN

-361 AGAIRNSSIGNYI
+361 AGAIRNSSVGNYI
-374 KPGEKEEEEENT
+374 SSGEKEEEEDKNT
-386 SGNETSG
+386 SGNENYG
-393 ENRKGTEKEKTENRK
+393 ENRKGTGTANTETVRG
-408 ENNKKSEEETKSGR
+408 NNQRFEEEKKSES
-422 QGETHNNSHQTENKT
+422 QGETHNEKHQTENKERKGSSYSKN
-437 KTENSSRKNRT
+437 KTAN
-448 ADTEKARKDINN
+448 TEKTRTNLNN
-460 ENKNNE
+460 ENLNTNNGNR
-466 SKENTSHKENNRNNT
+466 ENASHKENNRNDA
-481 ESYGSAENINSSEST
+481 ERYGSTENIYSSENT

-511 TQKTEEAFNSETFA
+511 TQKTEEVFNSETFA
-525 DVHSTGTDYSSEKNN
+525 EVHDTGTDYSNEKKNDGTT
-540 ERTARHS
+540 EYS
-547 ENINRKTEK
+547 ENIDRRSEK
-556 RTSSDYTSK
+556 RTTENNYTSK
-565 RNNTDSTSF
+565 SSF
-574 SDREIRKE
+574 SDREIKKE
-582 KEIKSFAEEALES
+582 KEIKTFAETALEN
-595 EKNSGN
+595 EKNSGK

>member
-14 LINFLDTGI
+14 IINFLDTGI
-23 NRFLPAVLILAS
+23 SKFLPAVLVLAS

-40 DGLWSYFRYQAT
+40 DGLWSYFQYHAT
-52 KDVSDIMSK
+52 KDASSIMSK
-61 IIIKWIRYAFTFGII
+61 VVVKWIRYAFTFGVI
-76 KIYIGSIIPMA
+76 KIYTGSIIPMA
-87 YKIFAGIGNSFGEG
+87 YQIFTGIGNSFGEG

-199 MTCIALSSMCFSVMQ
+199 MTCVALSSMCFSVMQ

-315 AEILEKVGSAVE
+315 AEILEKAGSMVE
-327 KVGSETA
+327 KAGAETA

-343 TAKAIET
+343 AAKAIET
-350 ITGNLS
+350 ITGNLN

-361 AGAIRNSSIGNYI
+361 AGAIRNSSVGNYI
-374 KPGEKEEEEENT
+374 SSGEKEEEEEKNT
-386 SGNETSG
+386 SGKENYG
-393 ENRKGTEKEKTENRK
+393 ENRKGTGTANTETGR
-408 ENNKKSEEETKSGR
+408 ENNQKFEEEKKSES
-422 QGETHNNSHQTENKT
+422 QGETRQTEKAQER
-437 KTENSSRKNRT
+437 KGSSYSKNRT
-448 ADTEKARKDINN
+448 ANTERAKTNINN
-460 ENKNNE
+460 ENLNTNNGNR
-466 SKENTSHKENNRNNT
+466 ENASHKENNRNDA
-481 ESYGSAENINSSEST
+481 ERYGSTENIYSSENT

-501 TSSTANRTAD
+501 TSSTATRTAD
-511 TQKTEEAFNSETFA
+511 TQKTEEVFNSETFA
-525 DVHSTGTDYSSEKNN
+525 EVHDTGTDYSNEKKYN
-540 ERTARHS
+540 ETTEYS
-547 ENINRKTEK
+547 ENIDRRSEK
-556 RTSSDYTSK
+556 RTTENNYTSK
-565 RNNTDSTSF
+565 SSF
-574 SDREIRKE
+574 SDREIKKE
-582 KEIKSFAEEALES
+582 KEIKTFA
-595 EKNSGN
+595 
-601 KET
+601 

>member
-1 MDNFEFDSSLIEP
+1 
-14 LINFLDTGI
+14 
-23 NRFLPAVLILAS
+23 
-35 LIAVI
+35 
-40 DGLWSYFRYQAT
+40 
-52 KDVSDIMSK
+52 
-61 IIIKWIRYAFTFGII
+61 
-76 KIYIGSIIPMA
+76 
-87 YKIFAGIGNSFGEG
+87 
-101 FGNPLKVQNVWNK
+101 
-114 GWESVNRMFELSGK
+114 MFELSGK

-199 MTCIALSSMCFSVMQ
+199 MTCVALSSMCFSVMQ

-270 YTAGIVATAGIV
+270 YTAGVVATAGIV

-292 TAGKSMQ
+292 GVGKSMQ

-307 GKGAGGKS
+307 GKDAGSKGAG
-315 AEILEKVGSAVE
+315 ILEKAGSMVE
-327 KVGSETA
+327 KAGAETA

-343 TAKAIET
+343 AAKAIET

-356 PQESI
+356 PQENI

-374 KPGEKEEEEENT
+374 SSGEKEEEEEKNT
-386 SGNETSG
+386 SGKENYG
-393 ENRKGTEKEKTENRK
+393 ENRKGTGTANTETGR
-408 ENNKKSEEETKSGR
+408 ENNQKFEEEKKSES
-422 QGETHNNSHQTENKT
+422 QGETRQTEKAQER
-437 KTENSSRKNRT
+437 KGSSYSKNRT
-448 ADTEKARKDINN
+448 ANTERAKTNINN
-460 ENKNNE
+460 ENLNTNNGNR
-466 SKENTSHKENNRNNT
+466 ENASHKENNRNDA
-481 ESYGSAENINSSEST
+481 ERYGSTENIYSSETT

-525 DVHSTGTDYSSEKNN
+525 EVHDTGTDYSNEKKNDGIT
-540 ERTARHS
+540 EYS
-547 ENINRKTEK
+547 ENIDRRSEK
-556 RTSSDYTSK
+556 RTTENNYTSK
-565 RNNTDSTSF
+565 SSF
-574 SDREIRKE
+574 SDREIKKE
-582 KEIKSFAEEALES
+582 KEIKTFAETALEN
-595 EKNSGN
+595 EKNSGK

>member
-14 LINFLDTGI
+14 IISFLDTGI
-23 NRFLPAVLILAS
+23 NKFLPAVLILAS

-40 DGLWSYFRYQAT
+40 DGLWSYFQYHAT
-52 KDVSDIMSK
+52 KDVSSIMSK
-61 IIIKWIRYAFTFGII
+61 VVVKWVRYAFTFGII

-87 YKIFAGIGNSFGEG
+87 YKIFTGIGNSFGEG

-163 VVVRLAVLF
+163 VVVRLAVIF
-172 LAFIPFEAMTDIGRK
+172 LAFIPFEVMTDIGRK

-199 MTCIALSSMCFSVMQ
+199 MTCVALSSMCFSVMQ

-270 YTAGIVATAGIV
+270 YTAGVVATAGIV

-292 TAGKSMQ
+292 GVGKSMQ

-307 GKGAGGKS
+307 GKDAGSKGAG
-315 AEILEKVGSAVE
+315 ILEKAGSMVE
-327 KVGSETA
+327 RAGTETA
-334 RRTDQTAKG
+334 KRTDQTAKG
-343 TAKAIET
+343 AAKAIET
-350 ITGNLS
+350 ITGNLN

-374 KPGEKEEEEENT
+374 NPGEKEEEEEKN
-386 SGNETSG
+386 SFGNETAG
-393 ENRKGTEKEKTENRK
+393 ENRKGTGTEKAEGRREDNQKFE
-408 ENNKKSEEETKSGR
+408 EEKKSES
-422 QGETHNNSHQTENKT
+422 QGETRQAEKVQER
-437 KTENSSRKNRT
+437 KGSSYSKNRT
-448 ADTEKARKDINN
+448 ANTERAKTNINN
-460 ENKNNE
+460 ENLNTNNGNR
-466 SKENTSHKENNRNNT
+466 ENASYKENNRNDA
-481 ESYGSAENINSSEST
+481 ERYGSTENIYSSENT

-511 TQKTEEAFNSETFA
+511 TQKTEEAFNSETFTE
-525 DVHSTGTDYSSEKNN
+525 VHDTGTDYSNEKKKDGTT
-540 ERTARHS
+540 EYS
-547 ENINRKTEK
+547 ENIDRRSEK
-556 RTSSDYTSK
+556 RTTENNYTSK
-565 RNNTDSTSF
+565 SSF
-574 SDREIRKE
+574 SDREIKKE
-582 KEIKSFAEEALES
+582 KEIKTFAETALEN
-595 EKNSGN
+595 EKNSEK

>member
-14 LINFLDTGI
+14 IINFLDTGI
-23 NRFLPAVLILAS
+23 SKFLPSVLVLAS

-40 DGLWSYFRYQAT
+40 DGLWSYFQYHAT
-52 KDVSDIMSK
+52 KDVSSIMSK
-61 IIIKWIRYAFTFGII
+61 VVVKWVRYAFTFGII

-87 YKIFAGIGNSFGEG
+87 YKIFTGIGNSFGEG

-163 VVVRLAVLF
+163 VVVRLAVIF
-172 LAFIPFEAMTDIGRK
+172 LAFIPFEVMTDIGRK

-199 MTCIALSSMCFSVMQ
+199 MTCVALSSMCFSVMQ

-228 PQVMGIWLCVWVVSA
+228 PQIMGIWLCVWVVSA

-292 TAGKSMQ
+292 GVGKSMQ

-307 GKGAGGKS
+307 GKDAGSKGAG
-315 AEILEKVGSAVE
+315 ILEKAGSMVE
-327 KVGSETA
+327 RAGTETA
-334 RRTDQTAKG
+334 KRTDQTAKG
-343 TAKAIET
+343 AAKAIET
-350 ITGNLS
+350 ITGNLN

-374 KPGEKEEEEENT
+374 NPGEKEEEEEKNS
-386 SGNETSG
+386 SGNETAG
-393 ENRKGTEKEKTENRK
+393 ENRKRTGTEKAEGRR
-408 ENNKKSEEETKSGR
+408 ENNQKFEEEKKSES
-422 QGETHNNSHQTENKT
+422 QGETRQAEKVQER
-437 KTENSSRKNRT
+437 KGSSYSKNRT
-448 ADTEKARKDINN
+448 ANTERAKTNINN
-460 ENKNNE
+460 ENLNTNNGNR
-466 SKENTSHKENNRNNT
+466 ENASYKENNRNDA
-481 ESYGSAENINSSEST
+481 ERYGSTENIYSSENT

-525 DVHSTGTDYSSEKNN
+525 EVHDTGTDYSNEKKNDGTI
-540 ERTARHS
+540 EYS
-547 ENINRKTEK
+547 ENIDRRSEK
-556 RTSSDYTSK
+556 RTTENNYTSK
-565 RNNTDSTSF
+565 SSF
-574 SDREIRKE
+574 SDREIKKE
-582 KEIKSFAEEALES
+582 KEIKTFAETALEN
-595 EKNSGN
+595 EKNSGK

>member
-23 NRFLPAVLILAS
+23 NRFLPVILILAS

-163 VVVRLAVLF
+163 VVVRLAVIF
-172 LAFIPFEAMTDIGRK
+172 LAFIPFEAMIDIGRK

-199 MTCIALSSMCFSVMQ
+199 MTCVALSSMCFTVMQ

-327 KVGSETA
+327 KVGLETA

-374 KPGEKEEEEENT
+374 KPGEKEEEENT

-393 ENRKGTEKEKTENRK
+393 ENRKGTEKEKTEERR

-422 QGETHNNSHQTENKT
+422 QRETHNNSHQTGNKT
-437 KTENSSRKNRT
+437 KTENSSGKNRT

-466 SKENTSHKENNRNNT
+466 GKENTSHKENNRNDM
-481 ESYGSAENINSSEST
+481 ESYGNVENIYSSENT

-501 TSSTANRTAD
+501 TSSTVNRTAD
-511 TQKTEEAFNSETFA
+511 TQKTEEAFSSETFA

-540 ERTARHS
+540 EGTAGHS
-547 ENINRKTEK
+547 ENIDRRSEK
-556 RTSSDYTSK
+556 RTTENNYTSK
-565 RNNTDSTSF
+565 SSF
-574 SDREIRKE
+574 SDREIKKE
-582 KEIKSFAEEALES
+582 KEIKTFAETALEN
-595 EKNSGN
+595 EKNSGK

>member
-14 LINFLDTGI
+14 IINFLDTGI
-23 NRFLPAVLILAS
+23 SKFLPAVLVLAS

-40 DGLWSYFRYQAT
+40 DGLWSYFQYHAT
-52 KDVSDIMSK
+52 KDVSSIMSK
-61 IIIKWIRYAFTFGII
+61 VVVKWVRYAFTFGII

-87 YKIFAGIGNSFGEG
+87 YKIFTGIGNSFGEG

-163 VVVRLAVLF
+163 VVVRLAVIF
-172 LAFIPFEAMTDIGRK
+172 LAFIPFEVMTDIGRK

-199 MTCIALSSMCFSVMQ
+199 MTCVALSSMCFSVMQ

-270 YTAGIVATAGIV
+270 YTAGVVATAGIV

-292 TAGKSMQ
+292 GVGKSMQ

-307 GKGAGGKS
+307 GKDAGSKGAG
-315 AEILEKVGSAVE
+315 ILEKAGSMVE
-327 KVGSETA
+327 RAGTETA
-334 RRTDQTAKG
+334 KRTDQTAKG
-343 TAKAIET
+343 AAKAIET
-350 ITGNLS
+350 ITGNLN

-374 KPGEKEEEEENT
+374 NPGEKEEEEEKN
-386 SGNETSG
+386 SFGNETAG
-393 ENRKGTEKEKTENRK
+393 ENRKGTGTEKAEGRR
-408 ENNKKSEEETKSGR
+408 ENNQKFEEEKKSES
-422 QGETHNNSHQTENKT
+422 QGETRQAEKVQER
-437 KTENSSRKNRT
+437 KGSSYSKNRT
-448 ADTEKARKDINN
+448 ANTERAKTNINN
-460 ENKNNE
+460 ENLNTNNGNRE
-466 SKENTSHKENNRNNT
+466 DASYKENNRNDA
-481 ESYGSAENINSSEST
+481 ERYGSTENIYSSENT

-511 TQKTEEAFNSETFA
+511 TQKTEEAFNSETFTE
-525 DVHSTGTDYSSEKNN
+525 VHDTGTDYSNEKKKDGTT
-540 ERTARHS
+540 EYS
-547 ENINRKTEK
+547 ENIDRRSEK
-556 RTSSDYTSK
+556 RTTENNYTSK
-565 RNNTDSTSF
+565 SSF
-574 SDREIRKE
+574 SDREIKKE
-582 KEIKSFAEEALES
+582 KEIKTFAETALEN
-595 EKNSGN
+595 EKNSGK

>member
-14 LINFLDTGI
+14 IISFLDTGI
-23 NRFLPAVLILAS
+23 NKFLPAVLILAS

-40 DGLWSYFRYQAT
+40 DGLWSYFQYHAT
-52 KDVSDIMSK
+52 KDASSIMSK
-61 IIIKWIRYAFTFGII
+61 VVVKWIRYAFTFGII

-87 YKIFAGIGNSFGEG
+87 YKIFTGIGNSFGEG

-307 GKGAGGKS
+307 GKGTGGKS
-315 AEILEKVGSAVE
+315 AEILEKAGSIVE
-327 KVGSETA
+327 KAGAETA

-343 TAKAIET
+343 AAKAIET
-350 ITGNLS
+350 ITGNLN

-361 AGAIRNSSIGNYI
+361 AGAIRNSSVGNYI
-374 KPGEKEEEEENT
+374 SSGEKEEEEENNT
-386 SGNETSG
+386 SGNENYG
-393 ENRKGTEKEKTENRK
+393 ENRKGTGTTNTESGRG
-408 ENNKKSEEETKSGR
+408 NNQRFEEEKKSES
-422 QGETHNNSHQTENKT
+422 QGETRQAEKVQER
-437 KTENSSRKNRT
+437 KGSSYSKNRT
-448 ADTEKARKDINN
+448 ANTERAKTNINN
-460 ENKNNE
+460 ENLNTNNGNR
-466 SKENTSHKENNRNNT
+466 ENASYKENNRNDA
-481 ESYGSAENINSSEST
+481 ERYGSTENIHSSENI

-525 DVHSTGTDYSSEKNN
+525 EVHDTGTDYSNEKKNDGTI
-540 ERTARHS
+540 EYS
-547 ENINRKTEK
+547 ENIDRRSEK
-556 RTSSDYTSK
+556 RTTENNYTSK
-565 RNNTDSTSF
+565 SSF
-574 SDREIRKE
+574 SDREIKKE
-582 KEIKSFAEEALES
+582 KEIKTFAETALEN
-595 EKNSGN
+595 EKNSGK

>member
-1 MDNFEFDSSLIEP
+1 M
-14 LINFLDTGI
+14 DTGI
-23 NRFLPAVLILAS
+23 SKFLPAVLVLAS

-40 DGLWSYFRYQAT
+40 DGLWSYFQYHAT
-52 KDVSDIMSK
+52 KDVSSIMSK
-61 IIIKWIRYAFTFGII
+61 VVVKWVRYAFTFGII

-87 YKIFAGIGNSFGEG
+87 YKIFTGIGNSFGEG

-163 VVVRLAVLF
+163 VVVRLAVIF
-172 LAFIPFEAMTDIGRK
+172 LAFIPFEVMTDIGRK

-199 MTCIALSSMCFSVMQ
+199 MTCVALSSMCFSVMQ

-270 YTAGIVATAGIV
+270 YTAGVVATAGIV

-292 TAGKSMQ
+292 GVGKSMQ

-307 GKGAGGKS
+307 GKDAGSKGAG
-315 AEILEKVGSAVE
+315 ILEKAGSMVE
-327 KVGSETA
+327 RAGTETA
-334 RRTDQTAKG
+334 KRTDQTAKG
-343 TAKAIET
+343 AAKAIET
-350 ITGNLS
+350 ITGNLN

-374 KPGEKEEEEENT
+374 NPGEKEEEEEKN
-386 SGNETSG
+386 SFGNETAG
-393 ENRKGTEKEKTENRK
+393 ENRKGTGTEKAEGRR
-408 ENNKKSEEETKSGR
+408 ENNQKFEEEKKSES
-422 QGETHNNSHQTENKT
+422 QGETRQAEKVQER
-437 KTENSSRKNRT
+437 KGSSYSKNRT
-448 ADTEKARKDINN
+448 ANTERAKTNINN
-460 ENKNNE
+460 ENLNTNNGNRE
-466 SKENTSHKENNRNNT
+466 DASYKENNRNDA
-481 ESYGSAENINSSEST
+481 ERYGSTENIYSSENT

-511 TQKTEEAFNSETFA
+511 TQKTEEAFNSETFTE
-525 DVHSTGTDYSSEKNN
+525 VHDTGTDYSNEKKKDGTT
-540 ERTARHS
+540 EYS
-547 ENINRKTEK
+547 ENIDRRSEK
-556 RTSSDYTSK
+556 RTTENNYTSK
-565 RNNTDSTSF
+565 SSF
-574 SDREIRKE
+574 SDREIKKE
-582 KEIKSFAEEALES
+582 KEIKTFAETALEN
-595 EKNSGN
+595 EKNSGK